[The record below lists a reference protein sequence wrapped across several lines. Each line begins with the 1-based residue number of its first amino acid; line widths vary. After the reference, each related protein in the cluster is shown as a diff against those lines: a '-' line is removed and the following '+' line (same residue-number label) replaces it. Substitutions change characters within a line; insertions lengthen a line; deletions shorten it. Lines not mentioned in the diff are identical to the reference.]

1 MMDRRKNTILIVEDE
16 VGARDSLWM
25 ILKPFNKLYSADNG
39 EAALALL
46 EETEID
52 LVTLDLK
59 MPGMQG
65 VDLLREIKKRKPNVE
80 VIIITGYGTLKSAM
94 DGIRYGASDYILKP
108 FNVSDLLSS
117 INRVLEKKHRLDA
130 LRDFLSNLA
139 VLEGKTETKKKDYL
153 QFAKVLSNTLE
164 NRDHFTYHHS
174 SRVNA
179 YAGLIADR
187 IDITPEEREDMELGA
202 YLHDIGKLGVTEDI
216 IQKQSKLSDS
226 EMEAAKK
233 HTEIGASLVSP
244 LELPPGVLSVI
255 RHHHERYDGQGYPDG
270 LSGEQ
275 IPLATRI
282 ISLAESFDA
291 MVADRPY
298 RKALPLNQVVE
309 ELRKCAGSQWDP
321 ALVKVLMNI
330 VVEKGE
336 NILPAVLNPSSG
348 TVQVQAL

>member
-1 MMDRRKNTILIVEDE
+1 MEKRKNTILIVEDE

-25 ILKPFNKLYSADNG
+25 ILKPFNNLYSAETG
-39 EAALALL
+39 EAALEVL
-46 EETEID
+46 EETEVD

-65 VDLLREIKKRKPNVE
+65 VDLLREIKRKKPNVE

-108 FNVSDLLSS
+108 FNVAELLSS

-139 VLEGKTETKKKDYL
+139 VLEGKTEKRSSDFL
-153 QFAKVLSNTLE
+153 PFAKVLSNTLE
-164 NRDHFTYHHS
+164 SRDRFTYNHS

-179 YAGLIADR
+179 YACMIADQ
-187 IDITPEEREDMELGA
+187 IDILPEEREDMELGA
-202 YLHDIGKLGVTEDI
+202 FLHDIGKLGITQDI
-216 IQKQSKLSDS
+216 IQKEQKLSES
-226 EMEAAKK
+226 EMEAARK
-233 HTEIGASLVSP
+233 HTDIGAELVAPLSLP
-244 LELPPGVLSVI
+244 AGVISVI
-255 RHHHERYDGQGYPDG
+255 RHHHERFDGKGYPDG
-270 LSGEQ
+270 LSGDR

-309 ELRKCAGSQWDP
+309 ELKRCSGTQWDP
-321 ALVKVLMNI
+321 VLVNVLIKVVLD
-330 VVEKGE
+330 KGDQV
-336 NILPAVLNPSSG
+336 LPAAVNPMAKSIR
-348 TVQVQAL
+348 V